1 MHRLRRKGGQT
12 HGDVFGSFRS
22 RRTISNPFPA
32 MGHDRLPGLDMNGS
46 SLGFHM
52 QHPAEHQRIFVELR
66 RLPRF
71 HPTGWTLHPSHAQLS
86 RVRID
91 QADEFVDEFGFV
103 PGSIHPCGTFNQ
115 SRYIGSYSLPIPG
128 SLRAEILSIDAAYGV
143 YTNPKIIAVEQLRDP
158 LAPCGERQGTFLLS
172 LEGEEAG

>member
-71 HPTGWTLHPSHAQLS
+71 HPPAGLCIRATLSCPVFELTRPMNSSMSLGLFPAASTLVGRSINLAISVHTPCQSQAPYGQKSCQSMRLTEYT
-86 RVRID
+86 RI
-91 QADEFVDEFGFV
+91 
-103 PGSIHPCGTFNQ
+103 
-115 SRYIGSYSLPIPG
+115 R
-128 SLRAEILSIDAAYGV
+128 
-143 YTNPKIIAVEQLRDP
+143 K
-158 LAPCGERQGTFLLS
+158 
-172 LEGEEAG
+172 